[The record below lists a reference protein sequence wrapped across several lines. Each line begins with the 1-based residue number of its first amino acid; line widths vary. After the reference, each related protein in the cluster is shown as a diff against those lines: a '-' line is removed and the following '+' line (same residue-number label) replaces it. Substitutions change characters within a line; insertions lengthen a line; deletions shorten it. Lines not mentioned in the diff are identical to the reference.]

1 MNRIFTSLALVSIA
15 ALVATLLLGFSLG
28 DLNDPALRHSDQ
40 LPRLVHLSMIHKMF
54 GLASALIVVLVNS
67 IVVTYFIG
75 TGRWCKEVVE
85 AYSLDL
91 ELIRRSLTIKRRT
104 FPWAVMAMLAIVGV
118 SALGAAADPGRM
130 QPGTEH
136 WAIPHLIGSL
146 AGIGFIAWAFVL
158 EAQRIREQQ
167 DVISQVL
174 SEVKRIRDERG
185 LDDSPTTDPR
195 PTIPDNASLRSAR

>member
-1 MNRIFTSLALVSIA
+1 MIRIFTTLALVSIA
-15 ALVATLLLGFSLG
+15 ALVATLLLGFSIG
-28 DLNDPALRHSDQ
+28 DLNDPALLQSDR
-40 LPRLVHLSMIHKMF
+40 LPRVVNLAMVHKIF

-67 IVVTYFIG
+67 IVVTYFVG

-91 ELIRRSLTIKRRT
+91 DLIRRSVTIKRRT

-136 WAIPHLIGSL
+136 WAIPHLIGAL
-146 AGIGFIAWAFVL
+146 AGIGFIAWAFVI

-167 DVISQVL
+167 DVISLVL
-174 SEVKRIRDERG
+174 GEVKRIRDERG
-185 LDDSPTTDPR
+185 LDVLPDLRPLTPDP
-195 PTIPDNASLRSAR
+195 

>member
-1 MNRIFTSLALVSIA
+1 MNRIFTTLALVSIA

-54 GLASALIVVLVNS
+54 GLASALIVVLVNC

-130 QPGTEH
+130 QPGTEQ
-136 WAIPHLIGSL
+136 WAIPHLIGAL
-146 AGIGFIAWAFVL
+146 AGISFIAWAFVV
-158 EAQRIREQQ
+158 EAQRIREEQ

-185 LDDSPTTDPR
+185 LDDSPTPDPR
-195 PTIPDNASLRSAR
+195 PPIPDNASLRSAR

>member
-1 MNRIFTSLALVSIA
+1 MIRIFTTLALVSIA
-15 ALVATLLLGFSLG
+15 ALVATLLLGFSIG
-28 DLNDPALRHSDQ
+28 DLNDPDLRHSDQ
-40 LPRLVHLSMIHKMF
+40 LPRLVNLAMVHKMS

-67 IVVTYFIG
+67 IVVTYFVG

-91 ELIRRSLTIKRRT
+91 DLVRRSVTIKRRT

-136 WAIPHLIGSL
+136 WAIPHLIGAL
-146 AGIGFIAWAFVL
+146 AGIGFIAWAFVI

-167 DVISQVL
+167 DVISLVL
-174 SEVKRIRDERG
+174 REVKRIRDERG
-185 LDDSPTTDPR
+185 LDVLPDLRPLTPDP
-195 PTIPDNASLRSAR
+195 